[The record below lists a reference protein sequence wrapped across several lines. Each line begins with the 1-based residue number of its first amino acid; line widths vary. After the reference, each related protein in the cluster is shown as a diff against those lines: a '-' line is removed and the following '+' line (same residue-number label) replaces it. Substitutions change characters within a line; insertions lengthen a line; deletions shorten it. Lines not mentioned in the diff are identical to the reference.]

1 MLKRKKST
9 LLKKDGKEYCVHPEL
24 KDDDLFQITATGI
37 EHGFKTV
44 YQKDFTLKDLKD
56 ASKYYSNY
64 EDIEAISNDI
74 ISHLDKNE
82 VELANRGD
90 IIELY
95 INISPEEEICLVLN
109 KIFVDADLL
118 KEKNQE
124 LLEEIFEL
132 QASINLLKEDL
143 EKKIQGLKDSNK
155 IANRLKKE
163 RDELDKKLR
172 ELQKKMKELQEKCER
187 LEGELSEN
195 ELDNL
200 SELERLRKENERLRS
215 QNNDGNDDRLKELEE
230 LLKKQKD
237 LNKKLKMDQKAND
250 EDLLKQLEEME
261 EDYQNRINELEE
273 QLKRLKDQN
282 NLLKNQN
289 AGDKD
294 LLNQLEELE
303 QEYQEKLEKIKE
315 LEDELKKLKE
325 QNKRLKQNQEDGA
338 DYENKIS
345 ELEEQIKLLKDEN
358 NKLKQRLK
366 DSGDDLQNRLLELE
380 EKLKKQIEINR
391 QLKLQA
397 DKDKNDYENRL
408 QDLLDKLK
416 KLEDLNRKLQNNL
429 KDLEEKYEL
438 TIEEYE
444 TKIRKLEDENKG
456 LKKGDEEFE
465 ERIKELEF
473 ELKKYKDENRQL
485 KSDLEDGKDENEN
498 KLRDLENKNRKIEE
512 EYKYKL
518 LEMQEE
524 LDRQK
529 DLNKKMKNKN
539 NKNDDEMEDLKDE
552 LEKLRGE
559 LRQKTKMIDSLQSVR
574 KDLEITVQ
582 TPPTKEKD
590 KKKKIRKTS
599 ITKII
604 TKTKRIRSLATAKTP
619 TKDYKFMLTSDNKPI
634 IKTYNSVTKV
644 ENGYSGYTTN
654 ARFLSEQRQRESLQ
668 NEMNDTEENSYVVR
682 SRYSMNN
689 KKLNPVYNNTEY
701 QILSERE
708 VIETSDV
715 IERENELDLIKDR
728 LGKNNLNLILLYK
741 ATRDGD
747 DAEIFHA
754 KVGDTKNNITLIK
767 TSQGVRFGGYT
778 SQSWDG
784 VNIFK
789 EDDSAFIFSLTKL
802 KTYDVNQ
809 KESAI
814 WCYPN
819 YGPVFEGYQIDI
831 FDRFLTR
838 DLSKTGKRGLGYDTN
853 EDYELNNGEKN
864 FVVDEMEVYGI
875 QD

>member
-44 YQKDFTLKDLKD
+44 YQKDFTLKDLKK

-95 INISPEEEICLVLN
+95 INISPEEEICLILN
-109 KIFVDADLL
+109 KIFVDASLL

-172 ELQKKMKELQEKCER
+172 ELQKKMKELQEKCDR

-215 QNNDGNDDRLKELEE
+215 QNNDGNDDRLRELEE
-230 LLKKQKD
+230 LLKKQKE
-237 LNKKLKMDQKAND
+237 LNKKL
-250 EDLLKQLEEME
+250 
-261 EDYQNRINELEE
+261 
-273 QLKRLKDQN
+273 
-282 NLLKNQN
+282 LKNQKE
-289 AGDKD
+289 GDKG

-303 QEYQEKLEKIKE
+303 QEYQEKIKNLEE
-315 LEDELKKLKE
+315 ELKKLRE
-325 QNKRLKQNQEDGA
+325 QNKRLKSQLDGVD

-345 ELEEQIKLLKDEN
+345 ELEEEIKLLKDEN

-366 DSGDDLQNRLLELE
+366 DSGDDLQNKLLELE

-391 QLKLQA
+391 QLKLKA
-397 DKDKNDYENRL
+397 DKDKNDYENKL
-408 QDLLDKLK
+408 QDLQDKLK
-416 KLEDLNRKLQNNL
+416 KLDDLNKKLQNKL
-429 KDLEEKYEL
+429 KGIEEEYEL
-438 TIEEYE
+438 KIEEYE
-444 TKIRKLEDENKG
+444 NTIRKLQDQNKK
-456 LKKGDEEFE
+456 LQADQQKGEEEYE
-465 ERIKELEF
+465 ERIKELEM

-485 KSDLEDGKDENEN
+485 KSDLKDGEDENEN

-518 LEMQEE
+518 MEMQEE
-524 LDRQK
+524 LNRQK
-529 DLNKKMKNKN
+529 DLNKKMKDKN

-582 TPPTKEKD
+582 SPPTKEKD

-604 TKTKRIRSLATAKTP
+604 TKTKRIRNLATAKTP
-619 TKDYKFMLTSDNKPI
+619 IKDYKFMLTSDNKPI

-644 ENGYSGYTTN
+644 QNGYSGYTTN
-654 ARFLSEQRQRESLQ
+654 SKFLSEQKQRESLQ
-668 NEMNDTEENSYVVR
+668 NEMNDTEENSYIVR

-689 KKLNPVYNNTEY
+689 KQLNPVYNNTEY

-754 KVGDTKNNITLIK
+754 KVGDTRNNITLIK
-767 TSQGVRFGGYT
+767 TNQGVRFGGYT

>member
-24 KDDDLFQITATGI
+24 KDDDIFQITATGI

-44 YQKDFTLKDLKD
+44 YQKDFTLKDLKA

-95 INISPEEEICLVLN
+95 INISPEEEICLILN
-109 KIFVDADLL
+109 KIFVDASLL

-155 IANRLKKE
+155 IANRLKNE

-172 ELQKKMKELQEKCER
+172 ELQKKMKELQEKCDR

-215 QNNDGNDDRLKELEE
+215 QNNDGIEDKIKDLEE
-230 LLKKQKD
+230 KYRKQLE
-237 LNKKLKMDQKAND
+237 LNKKLRMDHKADD
-250 EDLLKQLEEME
+250 EELLKQLEEME
-261 EDYQNRINELEE
+261 EEYQNKIKELEE
-273 QLKRLKDQN
+273 QLKRLKEQN
-282 NLLKNQN
+282 NLLKSQN
-289 AGDKD
+289 EGDKD
-294 LLNQLEELE
+294 LLDQLE
-303 QEYQEKLEKIKE
+303 
-315 LEDELKKLKE
+315 D
-325 QNKRLKQNQEDGA
+325 
-338 DYENKIS
+338 
-345 ELEEQIKLLKDEN
+345 LEEQIKLLKDEN

-366 DSGDDLQNRLLELE
+366 DSGDDLQNRLLEME
-380 EKLKKQIEINR
+380 EKLKKQMEINR
-391 QLKLQA
+391 QLKMQA
-397 DKDKNDYENRL
+397 GKDKDDYENKL
-408 QDLLDKLK
+408 QDLQDKLK
-416 KLEDLNRKLQNNL
+416 KLEDLNKKLQNKL
-429 KDLEEKYEL
+429 KDLEEEYEVKIEKYE
-438 TIEEYE
+438 T
-444 TKIRKLEDENKG
+444 TIRKLEDENKR
-456 LKKGDEEFE
+456 LKADQKKGDEEYE
-465 ERIKELEF
+465 ERIKELET

-485 KSDLEDGKDENEN
+485 KSDLKDGEDENEN
-498 KLRDLENKNRKIEE
+498 KLRDLENKNRRIEE
-512 EYKYKL
+512 EYKYQLK
-518 LEMQEE
+518 E
-524 LDRQK
+524 LQDELNRQK

-539 NKNDDEMEDLKDE
+539 DKNDDEMEDLKDE

-582 TPPTKEKD
+582 SPPTKEKD

-644 ENGYSGYTTN
+644 QNGYSGYTTN
-654 ARFLSEQRQRESLQ
+654 SRFLSEQKQRESLQ
-668 NEMNDTEENSYVVR
+668 NDMYDTEENSYVVR
-682 SRYSMNN
+682 NRYSMNN
-689 KKLNPVYNNTEY
+689 KNLNPVYNNTEY

-715 IERENELDLIKDR
+715 LERENELDLIKDR

-754 KVGDTKNNITLIK
+754 KVGDTRNNITLIK

-789 EDDSAFIFSLTKL
+789 PDDSAFVFSLTKL

>member
-44 YQKDFTLKDLKD
+44 YQKDFTLKDLKK

-95 INISPEEEICLVLN
+95 INISPEEEICLILN
-109 KIFVDADLL
+109 KIFVDASLL

-172 ELQKKMKELQEKCER
+172 ELQKKMKELQEKCDR

-215 QNNDGNDDRLKELEE
+215 QNNDGNDDRLRELEE
-230 LLKKQKD
+230 LLKKQKE
-237 LNKKLKMDQKAND
+237 LNKKL
-250 EDLLKQLEEME
+250 
-261 EDYQNRINELEE
+261 
-273 QLKRLKDQN
+273 
-282 NLLKNQN
+282 LKNQKE
-289 AGDKD
+289 GDKG

-303 QEYQEKLEKIKE
+303 QEYQERIKNLEE
-315 LEDELKKLKE
+315 ELKKLRE
-325 QNKRLKQNQEDGA
+325 QNKRLKSQLDGVD

-345 ELEEQIKLLKDEN
+345 ELEEEIKLLKDEN

-366 DSGDDLQNRLLELE
+366 DSGDDLQNKLLELE

-391 QLKLQA
+391 QLKLKA
-397 DKDKNDYENRL
+397 DKDKNDYENKL
-408 QDLLDKLK
+408 QDLQDKLK
-416 KLEDLNRKLQNNL
+416 KLDDLNKKLQNKL
-429 KDLEEKYEL
+429 KGIEEEYEL
-438 TIEEYE
+438 KIEEYE
-444 TKIRKLEDENKG
+444 NTIRKLQDQNKK
-456 LKKGDEEFE
+456 LQADQQKGEEEYE
-465 ERIKELEF
+465 ERIKELEM

-485 KSDLEDGKDENEN
+485 KSDLKDGEDENEN

-512 EYKYKL
+512 EYEYKL
-518 LEMQEE
+518 MEMQEE
-524 LDRQK
+524 LNRQK
-529 DLNKKMKNKN
+529 DLNKKMKDKN

-574 KDLEITVQ
+574 KDLEITIQ
-582 TPPTKEKD
+582 SPPTKEKD

-604 TKTKRIRSLATAKTP
+604 TKTKRIRNLATAKTP
-619 TKDYKFMLTSDNKPI
+619 IKDYKFMLTSDNKPI

-644 ENGYSGYTTN
+644 QNGYSGYTTN
-654 ARFLSEQRQRESLQ
+654 SKFLSEQKQRESLQ
-668 NEMNDTEENSYVVR
+668 NEMNDTEENSYIVR

-689 KKLNPVYNNTEY
+689 KQLNPVYNNTEY

-754 KVGDTKNNITLIK
+754 KVGDTRNNITLIK
-767 TSQGVRFGGYT
+767 TNQGVRFGGYT

-789 EDDSAFIFSLTKL
+789 EDDSAFVFSLTKL

>member
-1 MLKRKKST
+1 MKKKMLKRKKST

-44 YQKDFTLKDLKD
+44 YQKDFTLKDLKK

-74 ISHLDKNE
+74 ISHLDKNQ

-90 IIELY
+90 YIELY
-95 INISPEEEICLVLN
+95 INISPEEEICLILN
-109 KIFVDADLL
+109 KIFVDASLL

-172 ELQKKMKELQEKCER
+172 ELQKKMKELQEKCDR

-215 QNNDGNDDRLKELEE
+215 QNNDGNDDRLRELEE
-230 LLKKQKD
+230 LLKKQKE
-237 LNKKLKMDQKAND
+237 LNKKL
-250 EDLLKQLEEME
+250 
-261 EDYQNRINELEE
+261 
-273 QLKRLKDQN
+273 
-282 NLLKNQN
+282 LKNQKE
-289 AGDKD
+289 GDKG

-303 QEYQEKLEKIKE
+303 QEYQERIKNLEE
-315 LEDELKKLKE
+315 ELKKLRE
-325 QNKRLKQNQEDGA
+325 QNKRLKSQLDGVD

-345 ELEEQIKLLKDEN
+345 ELEEEIKLLKDEN

-366 DSGDDLQNRLLELE
+366 DSGDDLQNKLLELE

-391 QLKLQA
+391 QLKLKA
-397 DKDKNDYENRL
+397 DKDKNDYENKL
-408 QDLLDKLK
+408 QDLQDKLK
-416 KLEDLNRKLQNNL
+416 KLDDLNKKLQNKL
-429 KDLEEKYEL
+429 KGIEEEYEL
-438 TIEEYE
+438 KIEEYE
-444 TKIRKLEDENKG
+444 NTIRKLQDQNKK
-456 LKKGDEEFE
+456 LQADQQKGEEEFE
-465 ERIKELEF
+465 EKIKELEI
-473 ELKKYKDENRQL
+473 ELKKLKDENRQL
-485 KSDLEDGKDENEN
+485 KSDLKDGEDENEN

-518 LEMQEE
+518 MEMQEE
-524 LDRQK
+524 LNRQK
-529 DLNKKMKNKN
+529 DLNKKMKDKN

-582 TPPTKEKD
+582 SPPTKEKD

-604 TKTKRIRSLATAKTP
+604 TKTKRIRNLATAKTP
-619 TKDYKFMLTSDNKPI
+619 IKDYKFMLTSDNKPI

-644 ENGYSGYTTN
+644 QNGYSGYTTN
-654 ARFLSEQRQRESLQ
+654 SKFLSEQKQRESLQ
-668 NEMNDTEENSYVVR
+668 NEMNDTEENSYIVR

-689 KKLNPVYNNTEY
+689 KQLNPVYNNTEY

-754 KVGDTKNNITLIK
+754 KVGDTRNNITLIK

-784 VNIFK
+784 INIFK
-789 EDDSAFIFSLTKL
+789 EDDTAFVFSLTKL

>member
-44 YQKDFTLKDLKD
+44 YQKDFTLKDLKK

-95 INISPEEEICLVLN
+95 INISPEEEICLILN
-109 KIFVDADLL
+109 KIFVDASLL

-172 ELQKKMKELQEKCER
+172 ELQKKMKELQEKCDR

-215 QNNDGNDDRLKELEE
+215 QNNDGNDDRLRELEE
-230 LLKKQKD
+230 LLKKQKE
-237 LNKKLKMDQKAND
+237 LNKKL
-250 EDLLKQLEEME
+250 
-261 EDYQNRINELEE
+261 
-273 QLKRLKDQN
+273 
-282 NLLKNQN
+282 LKNQKE
-289 AGDKD
+289 GDKG

-303 QEYQEKLEKIKE
+303 QEYQEKIKNLEE
-315 LEDELKKLKE
+315 ELKKLRE
-325 QNKRLKQNQEDGA
+325 QNKRLKSQLDGVD

-345 ELEEQIKLLKDEN
+345 ELEEEIKLLKDEN

-366 DSGDDLQNRLLELE
+366 DSGDDLQNKLLELE

-391 QLKLQA
+391 QLKLKA
-397 DKDKNDYENRL
+397 DKDKNDYENKL
-408 QDLLDKLK
+408 QDLQDKLK
-416 KLEDLNRKLQNNL
+416 KLDDLNKKLQNKL
-429 KDLEEKYEL
+429 KGIEEEYEL
-438 TIEEYE
+438 KIEEYE
-444 TKIRKLEDENKG
+444 NTIRKLQDQNKK
-456 LKKGDEEFE
+456 LQADQQKGEEEYE
-465 ERIKELEF
+465 ERIKELEM

-485 KSDLEDGKDENEN
+485 KSDLKDAEDENEN

-518 LEMQEE
+518 MEMQEE
-524 LDRQK
+524 LNRQK
-529 DLNKKMKNKN
+529 DLNKKMKDKN

-582 TPPTKEKD
+582 SPPTKEKD

-604 TKTKRIRSLATAKTP
+604 TKTKRIRNLATAKTP
-619 TKDYKFMLTSDNKPI
+619 IKDYKFMLTSDNKPI

-644 ENGYSGYTTN
+644 QNGYSGYTTN
-654 ARFLSEQRQRESLQ
+654 SKFLSEQKQRESLQ
-668 NEMNDTEENSYVVR
+668 NEMNDTEENSYIVR

-689 KKLNPVYNNTEY
+689 KQLNPVYNNTEY

-754 KVGDTKNNITLIK
+754 KVGDTRNNITLIK
-767 TSQGVRFGGYT
+767 TNQGVRFGGYT

>member
-44 YQKDFTLKDLKD
+44 YQKDFTLKDLKK

-95 INISPEEEICLVLN
+95 INISPEEEICLILN
-109 KIFVDADLL
+109 KIFVDASLL

-172 ELQKKMKELQEKCER
+172 ELQKKMKELQEKCDR

-215 QNNDGNDDRLKELEE
+215 QNNDGNDDRLRELEE
-230 LLKKQKD
+230 LLKKQKE
-237 LNKKLKMDQKAND
+237 LNKKL
-250 EDLLKQLEEME
+250 
-261 EDYQNRINELEE
+261 
-273 QLKRLKDQN
+273 
-282 NLLKNQN
+282 LKNQKE
-289 AGDKD
+289 GDKG

-303 QEYQEKLEKIKE
+303 QEYQERIKNLEE
-315 LEDELKKLKE
+315 ELKKLRE
-325 QNKRLKQNQEDGA
+325 QNKRLKSQLDGVD

-345 ELEEQIKLLKDEN
+345 ELEEEIKLLKDEN

-366 DSGDDLQNRLLELE
+366 DSGDDLQNKLLELE

-391 QLKLQA
+391 QLKLKA
-397 DKDKNDYENRL
+397 DKDKNDYENKL
-408 QDLLDKLK
+408 QDLQDKLK
-416 KLEDLNRKLQNNL
+416 KLDDLNKKLQNKL
-429 KDLEEKYEL
+429 KGIEEEYEL
-438 TIEEYE
+438 KIEEYE
-444 TKIRKLEDENKG
+444 NTIRKLQDQNKK
-456 LKKGDEEFE
+456 LQADQQKGEEEYE
-465 ERIKELEF
+465 ERIKELEM

-485 KSDLEDGKDENEN
+485 KSDLKDGEDENEN

-518 LEMQEE
+518 MEMQEE
-524 LDRQK
+524 LNRQK
-529 DLNKKMKNKN
+529 DLNKKMKDKN

-582 TPPTKEKD
+582 SPPTKEKD

-604 TKTKRIRSLATAKTP
+604 TKTKRIRNLATAKTP
-619 TKDYKFMLTSDNKPI
+619 IKDYKFMLTSDNKPI

-644 ENGYSGYTTN
+644 QNGYSGYTTN
-654 ARFLSEQRQRESLQ
+654 SKFLSEQKQRESLQ
-668 NEMNDTEENSYVVR
+668 NEMNDTEENSYIVR

-689 KKLNPVYNNTEY
+689 KQLNPVYNNTEY

-728 LGKNNLNLILLYK
+728 LGKNKLNLILLYK

-754 KVGDTKNNITLIK
+754 KVGDTRNNITLIK
-767 TSQGVRFGGYT
+767 TNQGVRFGGYT

-789 EDDSAFIFSLTKL
+789 PDDSAFVFSLTKL

>member
-44 YQKDFTLKDLKD
+44 YQKDFTLKDLKK

-95 INISPEEEICLVLN
+95 INISPEEEICLILN
-109 KIFVDADLL
+109 KIFVDASLL

-155 IANRLKKE
+155 IAHRLKKE
-163 RDELDKKLR
+163 RDELDRKLR
-172 ELQKKMKELQEKCER
+172 ELQKKMKELQEKCDR

-215 QNNDGNDDRLKELEE
+215 QNNDGNDDRLRELEE
-230 LLKKQKD
+230 LLKKQKE
-237 LNKKLKMDQKAND
+237 LNKKL
-250 EDLLKQLEEME
+250 
-261 EDYQNRINELEE
+261 
-273 QLKRLKDQN
+273 
-282 NLLKNQN
+282 LKNQKE
-289 AGDKD
+289 GDKD

-303 QEYQEKLEKIKE
+303 QEYQEKIKNLEE
-315 LEDELKKLKE
+315 ELKKLRE
-325 QNKRLKQNQEDGA
+325 QNKRLKSQLDGVD

-345 ELEEQIKLLKDEN
+345 ELEEEIKLLKDEN

-366 DSGDDLQNRLLELE
+366 DSGDDLQNKLLELE

-391 QLKLQA
+391 QLKLKA
-397 DKDKNDYENRL
+397 DKDKNDYENKL
-408 QDLLDKLK
+408 QDLQDKLK
-416 KLEDLNRKLQNNL
+416 KLDDLNKNLQNKL
-429 KDLEEKYEL
+429 KGIEEEYEL
-438 TIEEYE
+438 KIEEYE
-444 TKIRKLEDENKG
+444 NTIRKLQDQNKK
-456 LKKGDEEFE
+456 LQADQQKGEEEYE
-465 ERIKELEF
+465 ERIKELEM

-485 KSDLEDGKDENEN
+485 KSDLKDGEDENEN

-518 LEMQEE
+518 MEMQEE
-524 LDRQK
+524 LNRQK
-529 DLNKKMKNKN
+529 DLNKKMKDKN

-582 TPPTKEKD
+582 SPPTKEKD

-604 TKTKRIRSLATAKTP
+604 TKTKRIRNLATAKTP
-619 TKDYKFMLTSDNKPI
+619 IKDYKFMLTSDNKPI

-644 ENGYSGYTTN
+644 QNGYSGYTTN
-654 ARFLSEQRQRESLQ
+654 SKFLSEQKQRESLQ
-668 NEMNDTEENSYVVR
+668 NEMNDTEENSYIVR

-689 KKLNPVYNNTEY
+689 KQLNPVYNNTEY

-754 KVGDTKNNITLIK
+754 KVGDTRNNITLIK

-789 EDDSAFIFSLTKL
+789 EDDSAFVFSLTKL

>member
-44 YQKDFTLKDLKD
+44 YQKDFTLKDLKK

-95 INISPEEEICLVLN
+95 INISPEEEICLILN
-109 KIFVDADLL
+109 KIFVDASLL

-172 ELQKKMKELQEKCER
+172 ELQKKMKELQEKCDR

-215 QNNDGNDDRLKELEE
+215 QNNDGNDDRLRELEE
-230 LLKKQKD
+230 LLKKQKE
-237 LNKKLKMDQKAND
+237 LNKKL
-250 EDLLKQLEEME
+250 
-261 EDYQNRINELEE
+261 
-273 QLKRLKDQN
+273 
-282 NLLKNQN
+282 LKNQKE
-289 AGDKD
+289 GDKG

-303 QEYQEKLEKIKE
+303 QEYQEKIKNLEE
-315 LEDELKKLKE
+315 ELKKLRE
-325 QNKRLKQNQEDGA
+325 QNKRLKSQLDGVD

-345 ELEEQIKLLKDEN
+345 ELEEEIKLLKDEN

-366 DSGDDLQNRLLELE
+366 DSGDDLQNKLLELE

-391 QLKLQA
+391 QLKLKA
-397 DKDKNDYENRL
+397 DKDKNDYENKL
-408 QDLLDKLK
+408 QDLQDKLK
-416 KLEDLNRKLQNNL
+416 KLDDLNKKLQNKL
-429 KDLEEKYEL
+429 KGIEEEYEL
-438 TIEEYE
+438 KIEEYE
-444 TKIRKLEDENKG
+444 NTIRKLQDQNKK
-456 LKKGDEEFE
+456 LQADQQKGEEEYE
-465 ERIKELEF
+465 ERIKELEM

-485 KSDLEDGKDENEN
+485 KSDLKDGEDENEN

-518 LEMQEE
+518 MEMQEE
-524 LDRQK
+524 LNRQK
-529 DLNKKMKNKN
+529 DLNKKMKDKN

-582 TPPTKEKD
+582 APPTKEKD

-604 TKTKRIRSLATAKTP
+604 TKTKRIRNLATAKTP
-619 TKDYKFMLTSDNKPI
+619 IKDYKFMLTSDNKPI

-644 ENGYSGYTTN
+644 QNGYSGYTTN
-654 ARFLSEQRQRESLQ
+654 SKFLSEQKQRESLQ
-668 NEMNDTEENSYVVR
+668 NEMNDTEENSYIVR

-689 KKLNPVYNNTEY
+689 KQLNPVYNNTEY

-754 KVGDTKNNITLIK
+754 KVGDTRNNITLIK
-767 TSQGVRFGGYT
+767 TNQGVRFGGYT

-789 EDDSAFIFSLTKL
+789 EDDSAFVFSLTKL

>member
-44 YQKDFTLKDLKD
+44 YQKDFTLKDLKK

-95 INISPEEEICLVLN
+95 INISPEEEICLILN
-109 KIFVDADLL
+109 KIFVDASLL

-172 ELQKKMKELQEKCER
+172 ELQKKMKELQEKCDR

-215 QNNDGNDDRLKELEE
+215 QNNDGNDDRLRELEE
-230 LLKKQKD
+230 LLKKQKE
-237 LNKKLKMDQKAND
+237 LNKKL
-250 EDLLKQLEEME
+250 
-261 EDYQNRINELEE
+261 
-273 QLKRLKDQN
+273 
-282 NLLKNQN
+282 LKNQKE
-289 AGDKD
+289 GDKG

-303 QEYQEKLEKIKE
+303 QEYQERIKNLEE
-315 LEDELKKLKE
+315 ELKKLRE
-325 QNKRLKQNQEDGA
+325 QNKRLKSQLDGVD

-345 ELEEQIKLLKDEN
+345 ELEEEIKLLKDEN

-366 DSGDDLQNRLLELE
+366 DSGDDLQNKLLELE

-391 QLKLQA
+391 QLKLKA
-397 DKDKNDYENRL
+397 DKDKNDYENKL
-408 QDLLDKLK
+408 QDLQDKLK
-416 KLEDLNRKLQNNL
+416 KLDDLNKKLQNKL
-429 KDLEEKYEL
+429 KGIEEEYEL
-438 TIEEYE
+438 KIEEYE
-444 TKIRKLEDENKG
+444 NTIRKLQDQNKK
-456 LKKGDEEFE
+456 LQADQQKGEEEYE
-465 ERIKELEF
+465 ERIKELEM

-485 KSDLEDGKDENEN
+485 KSDLKDGEDENEN

-518 LEMQEE
+518 MEMQEE
-524 LDRQK
+524 LNRQK
-529 DLNKKMKNKN
+529 DLNKKMKDKN

-574 KDLEITVQ
+574 KDLEITIQ
-582 TPPTKEKD
+582 SPPTKEKD

-604 TKTKRIRSLATAKTP
+604 TKTKRIRNLATAKTP
-619 TKDYKFMLTSDNKPI
+619 IKDYKFMLTSDNKPI

-644 ENGYSGYTTN
+644 QNGYSGYTTN
-654 ARFLSEQRQRESLQ
+654 SKFLSEQKQRESLQ
-668 NEMNDTEENSYVVR
+668 NEMNDTEENSYIVR

-689 KKLNPVYNNTEY
+689 KQLNPVYNNTEY

-754 KVGDTKNNITLIK
+754 KVGDTRNNITLIK
-767 TSQGVRFGGYT
+767 TNQGVRFGGYT

-789 EDDSAFIFSLTKL
+789 EDDSAFVFSLTKL

>member
-24 KDDDLFQITATGI
+24 KDDDIFQITATGI

-44 YQKDFTLKDLKD
+44 YQKDFTLKDLKK

-95 INISPEEEICLVLN
+95 INISPEEEICLILN
-109 KIFVDADLL
+109 KIFVDASLL

-172 ELQKKMKELQEKCER
+172 ELQKKMKELQEKCDR

-215 QNNDGNDDRLKELEE
+215 QNNDGNDDRLRELEE
-230 LLKKQKD
+230 LLKKQKE
-237 LNKKLKMDQKAND
+237 LNKKL
-250 EDLLKQLEEME
+250 
-261 EDYQNRINELEE
+261 
-273 QLKRLKDQN
+273 
-282 NLLKNQN
+282 LKNQKE
-289 AGDKD
+289 GDKG

-303 QEYQEKLEKIKE
+303 QEYQEKIKNLEE
-315 LEDELKKLKE
+315 ELKKLRE
-325 QNKRLKQNQEDGA
+325 QNKRLKSQLDGVD

-345 ELEEQIKLLKDEN
+345 ELEEEIKLLKDEN

-366 DSGDDLQNRLLELE
+366 DSGDDLQNKLLELE

-391 QLKLQA
+391 QLKLKA
-397 DKDKNDYENRL
+397 DKDKNDYENKL
-408 QDLLDKLK
+408 QDLQDKLK
-416 KLEDLNRKLQNNL
+416 KLDDLNKKLQNKL
-429 KDLEEKYEL
+429 KGIEEEYEL
-438 TIEEYE
+438 KIEEYE
-444 TKIRKLEDENKG
+444 NTIRKLQDQNKK
-456 LKKGDEEFE
+456 LQADQQKGEEEYE
-465 ERIKELEF
+465 ERIKELEM

-485 KSDLEDGKDENEN
+485 KSDLKDGEDENEN

-518 LEMQEE
+518 MEMQEE
-524 LDRQK
+524 LNRQK
-529 DLNKKMKNKN
+529 DLNKKMKDKN

-574 KDLEITVQ
+574 KDLEITIQ
-582 TPPTKEKD
+582 SPPTKEKD

-619 TKDYKFMLTSDNKPI
+619 TKDYKFLLTSDNKPI

-644 ENGYSGYTTN
+644 QNGYSGYTTN
-654 ARFLSEQRQRESLQ
+654 SKFLSEQKQRESLQ
-668 NEMNDTEENSYVVR
+668 NEMNDTEENSYIVR

-689 KKLNPVYNNTEY
+689 KQLNPVYNNTEY

-715 IERENELDLIKDR
+715 LERENELDLIKDR

-754 KVGDTKNNITLIK
+754 KVGDTRNNITLIK
-767 TSQGVRFGGYT
+767 TNQGVRFGGYT

-789 EDDSAFIFSLTKL
+789 EDDSAFVFSLTKL

>member
-44 YQKDFTLKDLKD
+44 YQKDFTLKDLKK

-90 IIELY
+90 YIELY
-95 INISPEEEICLVLN
+95 INISPEEEICLILN
-109 KIFVDADLL
+109 KIFVDASLL

-172 ELQKKMKELQEKCER
+172 ELQKKMKELQEKCDR

-215 QNNDGNDDRLKELEE
+215 QNNDGNDDRLRELEE
-230 LLKKQKD
+230 LLKKQKE
-237 LNKKLKMDQKAND
+237 LNKKL
-250 EDLLKQLEEME
+250 
-261 EDYQNRINELEE
+261 
-273 QLKRLKDQN
+273 
-282 NLLKNQN
+282 LKNQKE
-289 AGDKD
+289 GDKG

-303 QEYQEKLEKIKE
+303 QEYQERIKNLEE
-315 LEDELKKLKE
+315 ELKKLRE
-325 QNKRLKQNQEDGA
+325 QNKRLKSQLDGVD

-345 ELEEQIKLLKDEN
+345 ELEEEIKLLKDEN

-366 DSGDDLQNRLLELE
+366 DSGDDLQNKLLELE

-391 QLKLQA
+391 QLKLKA
-397 DKDKNDYENRL
+397 DKDKNDYENKL
-408 QDLLDKLK
+408 QDLQDKLK
-416 KLEDLNRKLQNNL
+416 KLDDLNKKLQNKL
-429 KDLEEKYEL
+429 KGIEEEYEL
-438 TIEEYE
+438 KIEEYE
-444 TKIRKLEDENKG
+444 NTIRKLQDQNKK
-456 LKKGDEEFE
+456 LQADQQKGEEEYE
-465 ERIKELEF
+465 ERIKELEM

-485 KSDLEDGKDENEN
+485 KSDLKDGEDENEN

-518 LEMQEE
+518 MEMQEE
-524 LDRQK
+524 LNRQK
-529 DLNKKMKNKN
+529 DLNKKMKDKN

-582 TPPTKEKD
+582 SPPTKEKD

-604 TKTKRIRSLATAKTP
+604 TKTKRIRNLATAKTP
-619 TKDYKFMLTSDNKPI
+619 IKDYKFMLTSDNKPI

-644 ENGYSGYTTN
+644 QNGYSGYTTN
-654 ARFLSEQRQRESLQ
+654 SKFLSEQKQRESLQ
-668 NEMNDTEENSYVVR
+668 NEMNDTEENSYIVR

-689 KKLNPVYNNTEY
+689 KQLNPVYNNTEY

-754 KVGDTKNNITLIK
+754 KVGDTRNNITLIK
-767 TSQGVRFGGYT
+767 TNQGVRFGGYT

-789 EDDSAFIFSLTKL
+789 EDDSAFVFSLTKL

>member
-44 YQKDFTLKDLKD
+44 YQKDFTLKDLKK

-95 INISPEEEICLVLN
+95 INISPEEEICLILN
-109 KIFVDADLL
+109 KIFVDASLL

-172 ELQKKMKELQEKCER
+172 ELQKKMKELQEKCDR

-215 QNNDGNDDRLKELEE
+215 QNNDGNDDRLRELEE
-230 LLKKQKD
+230 LLKKQKE
-237 LNKKLKMDQKAND
+237 LNKKL
-250 EDLLKQLEEME
+250 
-261 EDYQNRINELEE
+261 
-273 QLKRLKDQN
+273 
-282 NLLKNQN
+282 LKNQKE
-289 AGDKD
+289 GDKG

-303 QEYQEKLEKIKE
+303 QEYQEKIKNLEE
-315 LEDELKKLKE
+315 ELKKLRE
-325 QNKRLKQNQEDGA
+325 QNKRLKSQLDGVD

-345 ELEEQIKLLKDEN
+345 ELEEEIKLLKDEN

-366 DSGDDLQNRLLELE
+366 DSGDDLQNKLLELE

-391 QLKLQA
+391 QLKLKA
-397 DKDKNDYENRL
+397 DKDKNDYENKL
-408 QDLLDKLK
+408 QDLQDKLK
-416 KLEDLNRKLQNNL
+416 KLDDLNKKLQNKL
-429 KDLEEKYEL
+429 KGIEEEYEL
-438 TIEEYE
+438 KIEEYE
-444 TKIRKLEDENKG
+444 NTIRKLQDQNKK
-456 LKKGDEEFE
+456 LQADQQKGEEEYE
-465 ERIKELEF
+465 ERIKELEM

-485 KSDLEDGKDENEN
+485 KSDLKDGEDENEN

-518 LEMQEE
+518 MEMQEE
-524 LDRQK
+524 LNRQK
-529 DLNKKMKNKN
+529 DLNKKMKDKN

-574 KDLEITVQ
+574 KDLEITIQ
-582 TPPTKEKD
+582 SPPTKEKD

-604 TKTKRIRSLATAKTP
+604 TKTKRIRNLATAKTP
-619 TKDYKFMLTSDNKPI
+619 IKDYKFMLTSDNKPI

-644 ENGYSGYTTN
+644 QNGYSGYTTN
-654 ARFLSEQRQRESLQ
+654 SKFLSEQKQRESLQ
-668 NEMNDTEENSYVVR
+668 NEMNDTEENSYIVR

-689 KKLNPVYNNTEY
+689 KQLNPVYNNTEY

-708 VIETSDV
+708 VIEASDV

-754 KVGDTKNNITLIK
+754 KVGDTRNNITLIK
-767 TSQGVRFGGYT
+767 TNQGVRFGGYT

-789 EDDSAFIFSLTKL
+789 EDDSAFVFSLTKL

>member
-44 YQKDFTLKDLKD
+44 YQKDFTLKDLKK

-95 INISPEEEICLVLN
+95 INISPEEEICLILN
-109 KIFVDADLL
+109 KIFVDASLL

-172 ELQKKMKELQEKCER
+172 ELQKKMKELQEKCDR

-215 QNNDGNDDRLKELEE
+215 QNNDGNDDRLRELEE
-230 LLKKQKD
+230 LLKKQKE
-237 LNKKLKMDQKAND
+237 LNKKL
-250 EDLLKQLEEME
+250 
-261 EDYQNRINELEE
+261 
-273 QLKRLKDQN
+273 
-282 NLLKNQN
+282 LKNQKE
-289 AGDKD
+289 GDKG

-303 QEYQEKLEKIKE
+303 QEYQERIKNLEE
-315 LEDELKKLKE
+315 ELKKLRE
-325 QNKRLKQNQEDGA
+325 QNKRLKSQLDGVD

-345 ELEEQIKLLKDEN
+345 ELEEEIKLLKDEN

-366 DSGDDLQNRLLELE
+366 DSGDDLQNKLLELE

-391 QLKLQA
+391 QLKLKA
-397 DKDKNDYENRL
+397 DKDKNDYENKL
-408 QDLLDKLK
+408 QDLQDKLK
-416 KLEDLNRKLQNNL
+416 KLDDLNKKLQNKL
-429 KDLEEKYEL
+429 KGIEEEYEL
-438 TIEEYE
+438 KIEEYE
-444 TKIRKLEDENKG
+444 NTIRKLQDQNKK
-456 LKKGDEEFE
+456 LQADQQKGEEEYE
-465 ERIKELEF
+465 ERIKELEM

-485 KSDLEDGKDENEN
+485 KSDLKDAEDENEN

-518 LEMQEE
+518 MEMQEE
-524 LDRQK
+524 LNRQK
-529 DLNKKMKNKN
+529 DLNKKMKDKN

-582 TPPTKEKD
+582 SPPTKEKD

-604 TKTKRIRSLATAKTP
+604 TKTKRIRNLATAKTP
-619 TKDYKFMLTSDNKPI
+619 IKDYKFMLTSDNKPI

-644 ENGYSGYTTN
+644 QNGYSGYTTN
-654 ARFLSEQRQRESLQ
+654 SKFLSEQKQRESLQ
-668 NEMNDTEENSYVVR
+668 NEMNDTEENSYIVR

-689 KKLNPVYNNTEY
+689 KQLNPVYNNTEY

-754 KVGDTKNNITLIK
+754 KVGDTRNNITLIK
-767 TSQGVRFGGYT
+767 TNQGVRFGGYT

>member
-44 YQKDFTLKDLKD
+44 YQKDFTLKDLKK

-74 ISHLDKNE
+74 ILHLDKNE

-95 INISPEEEICLVLN
+95 INISPEEEICLILN
-109 KIFVDADLL
+109 KIFVDASLL

-172 ELQKKMKELQEKCER
+172 ELQKKMKELQEKCDR

-215 QNNDGNDDRLKELEE
+215 QNNDGNDDRLRELEE
-230 LLKKQKD
+230 LLKKQKE
-237 LNKKLKMDQKAND
+237 LNKKL
-250 EDLLKQLEEME
+250 
-261 EDYQNRINELEE
+261 
-273 QLKRLKDQN
+273 
-282 NLLKNQN
+282 LKNQKE
-289 AGDKD
+289 GDKG

-303 QEYQEKLEKIKE
+303 QEYQERIKNLEE
-315 LEDELKKLKE
+315 ELKKLRE
-325 QNKRLKQNQEDGA
+325 QNKRLKSQLDGVD

-345 ELEEQIKLLKDEN
+345 ELEEEIKLLKDEN

-366 DSGDDLQNRLLELE
+366 DSGDDLQNKLLELE

-391 QLKLQA
+391 QLKLKA
-397 DKDKNDYENRL
+397 DKDKNDYENKL
-408 QDLLDKLK
+408 QDLQDKLK
-416 KLEDLNRKLQNNL
+416 KLDDLNKKLQNKL
-429 KDLEEKYEL
+429 KGIEEEYEL
-438 TIEEYE
+438 KIEEYE
-444 TKIRKLEDENKG
+444 NTIRKLQDQNKK
-456 LKKGDEEFE
+456 LQADQQKGEEEYE
-465 ERIKELEF
+465 ERIKELEM

-485 KSDLEDGKDENEN
+485 KSDLKDGEDENEN

-518 LEMQEE
+518 MEMQEE
-524 LDRQK
+524 LNRQK
-529 DLNKKMKNKN
+529 DLNKKMKDKN

-582 TPPTKEKD
+582 SPPTKEKD

-604 TKTKRIRSLATAKTP
+604 TKTKRIRNLATAKTP
-619 TKDYKFMLTSDNKPI
+619 IKDYKFMLTSDNKPI

-644 ENGYSGYTTN
+644 QNGYSGYTTN
-654 ARFLSEQRQRESLQ
+654 SKFLSEQKQRESLQ
-668 NEMNDTEENSYVVR
+668 NEMNDTEENSYIVR

-689 KKLNPVYNNTEY
+689 KQLNPVYNNTEY

-754 KVGDTKNNITLIK
+754 KVGDTRNNITLIK
-767 TSQGVRFGGYT
+767 TNQGVRFGGYT

-789 EDDSAFIFSLTKL
+789 EDDSAFVFSLTKL

>member
-44 YQKDFTLKDLKD
+44 YQKDFTLKDLKK

-95 INISPEEEICLVLN
+95 INISPEEEICLILN
-109 KIFVDADLL
+109 KIFVDASLL

-172 ELQKKMKELQEKCER
+172 ELQKKMKELQEKCDR

-215 QNNDGNDDRLKELEE
+215 QNNDGNDDRLRELEE
-230 LLKKQKD
+230 LLKKQKE
-237 LNKKLKMDQKAND
+237 LNKKL
-250 EDLLKQLEEME
+250 
-261 EDYQNRINELEE
+261 
-273 QLKRLKDQN
+273 
-282 NLLKNQN
+282 LKNQKE
-289 AGDKD
+289 GDKG

-303 QEYQEKLEKIKE
+303 QEYQERIKNLEE
-315 LEDELKKLKE
+315 ELKKLRE
-325 QNKRLKQNQEDGA
+325 QNKRLKSQLDGVD

-345 ELEEQIKLLKDEN
+345 ELEEEIKLLKDEN

-366 DSGDDLQNRLLELE
+366 DSGDDLQNKLLELE

-391 QLKLQA
+391 QLKLKA
-397 DKDKNDYENRL
+397 DKDKNDYENKL
-408 QDLLDKLK
+408 QDLQDKLK
-416 KLEDLNRKLQNNL
+416 KLDDLNKKLQNKL
-429 KDLEEKYEL
+429 KGIEEEYEL
-438 TIEEYE
+438 KIEEYE
-444 TKIRKLEDENKG
+444 NTIRKLQDQNKK
-456 LKKGDEEFE
+456 LQADQQKGEEEYE
-465 ERIKELEF
+465 ERIKELEM

-485 KSDLEDGKDENEN
+485 KSDLKDVEDENEN

-518 LEMQEE
+518 MEMQEE
-524 LDRQK
+524 LNRQK
-529 DLNKKMKNKN
+529 DLNKKMKDKN

-574 KDLEITVQ
+574 KDLEITIQ
-582 TPPTKEKD
+582 SPPTKEKD

-604 TKTKRIRSLATAKTP
+604 TKTKRIRNLATAKTP
-619 TKDYKFMLTSDNKPI
+619 IKDYKFMLTSDNKPI

-644 ENGYSGYTTN
+644 QNGYSGYTTN
-654 ARFLSEQRQRESLQ
+654 SKFLSEQKQRESLQ
-668 NEMNDTEENSYVVR
+668 NEMNDTEENSYIVR

-689 KKLNPVYNNTEY
+689 KQLNPVYNNTEY

-754 KVGDTKNNITLIK
+754 KVGDTRNNITLIK
-767 TSQGVRFGGYT
+767 TNQGVRFGGYT

-789 EDDSAFIFSLTKL
+789 EDDSAFVFSLTKL

>member
-1 MLKRKKST
+1 MKKKMLKRKKST

-44 YQKDFTLKDLKD
+44 YQKDFTLKDLKK

-95 INISPEEEICLVLN
+95 INISPEEEICLILN
-109 KIFVDADLL
+109 KIFVDASLL

-172 ELQKKMKELQEKCER
+172 ELQKKMKELQEKCDR

-215 QNNDGNDDRLKELEE
+215 QNNDGNDDRLRELEE
-230 LLKKQKD
+230 LLKKQKE
-237 LNKKLKMDQKAND
+237 LNKKL
-250 EDLLKQLEEME
+250 
-261 EDYQNRINELEE
+261 
-273 QLKRLKDQN
+273 
-282 NLLKNQN
+282 LKNQKE
-289 AGDKD
+289 GDKG

-303 QEYQEKLEKIKE
+303 QEYQERIKNLEE
-315 LEDELKKLKE
+315 ELKKLRE
-325 QNKRLKQNQEDGA
+325 QNKRLKSQLDGVD

-345 ELEEQIKLLKDEN
+345 ELEEEIKLLKDEN

-366 DSGDDLQNRLLELE
+366 DSGDDLQNKLLELE

-391 QLKLQA
+391 QLKLKA
-397 DKDKNDYENRL
+397 DKDKNDYENKL
-408 QDLLDKLK
+408 QDLQDKLK
-416 KLEDLNRKLQNNL
+416 KLDDLNKKLQNKL
-429 KDLEEKYEL
+429 KGIEEEYEL
-438 TIEEYE
+438 KIEEYE
-444 TKIRKLEDENKG
+444 NTIRKLQDQNKK
-456 LKKGDEEFE
+456 LQADQQKGEEEYE
-465 ERIKELEF
+465 ERIKELEM

-485 KSDLEDGKDENEN
+485 KSDLKDGEDENEN

-518 LEMQEE
+518 MEMQEE
-524 LDRQK
+524 LNRQK
-529 DLNKKMKNKN
+529 DLNKKMKDKN

-582 TPPTKEKD
+582 SPPTKEKD

-604 TKTKRIRSLATAKTP
+604 TKTKRIRNLATAKTP
-619 TKDYKFMLTSDNKPI
+619 IKDYKFMLTSDNKPI

-644 ENGYSGYTTN
+644 QNGYSGYTTN
-654 ARFLSEQRQRESLQ
+654 SKFLSEQKQRESLQ
-668 NEMNDTEENSYVVR
+668 NEMNDTEENSYIVR

-689 KKLNPVYNNTEY
+689 KQLNPVYNNTEY

-754 KVGDTKNNITLIK
+754 KVGDTRNNITLIK
-767 TSQGVRFGGYT
+767 TNQGVRFGGYT

-789 EDDSAFIFSLTKL
+789 EDDSAFVFSLTKL

>member
-44 YQKDFTLKDLKD
+44 YQKDFTLKDLKK

-95 INISPEEEICLVLN
+95 INISPEEEICLILN
-109 KIFVDADLL
+109 KIFVDASLL

-172 ELQKKMKELQEKCER
+172 ELQKKMKELQEKCDR

-215 QNNDGNDDRLKELEE
+215 QNNDGNDDRLRELEE
-230 LLKKQKD
+230 LLKKQKE
-237 LNKKLKMDQKAND
+237 LNKKL
-250 EDLLKQLEEME
+250 
-261 EDYQNRINELEE
+261 
-273 QLKRLKDQN
+273 
-282 NLLKNQN
+282 LKNQKE
-289 AGDKD
+289 GDKG

-303 QEYQEKLEKIKE
+303 QEYQEKIKNLEE
-315 LEDELKKLKE
+315 ELKKLRE
-325 QNKRLKQNQEDGA
+325 QNKRLKSQLDGVD

-345 ELEEQIKLLKDEN
+345 ELEEEIKLLKDEN

-366 DSGDDLQNRLLELE
+366 DSGDDLQNKLLELE

-391 QLKLQA
+391 QLKLKA
-397 DKDKNDYENRL
+397 DKDKNDYENKL
-408 QDLLDKLK
+408 QDLQDKLK
-416 KLEDLNRKLQNNL
+416 KLDDLNKKLQNKL
-429 KDLEEKYEL
+429 KGIEEEYEL
-438 TIEEYE
+438 KIEEYE
-444 TKIRKLEDENKG
+444 NTIRKLQDQNKK
-456 LKKGDEEFE
+456 LQADQQKGEEEYE
-465 ERIKELEF
+465 ERIKELEM

-485 KSDLEDGKDENEN
+485 KSDLKDGEDENEN

-518 LEMQEE
+518 MEMQEE
-524 LDRQK
+524 LNRQK
-529 DLNKKMKNKN
+529 DLNKKMKDKN

-574 KDLEITVQ
+574 KDLEITIQ
-582 TPPTKEKD
+582 SPPTKEKD

-604 TKTKRIRSLATAKTP
+604 TKTKRIRNLATAKTP
-619 TKDYKFMLTSDNKPI
+619 IKDYKFMLTSDNKPI

-644 ENGYSGYTTN
+644 QNGYSGYTTN
-654 ARFLSEQRQRESLQ
+654 SKFLSEQKQRESLQ
-668 NEMNDTEENSYVVR
+668 NEMNDTEENSYIVR

-689 KKLNPVYNNTEY
+689 KQLNPVYNNTEY

-754 KVGDTKNNITLIK
+754 KVGDTRNNITLIK
-767 TSQGVRFGGYT
+767 TNQGVRFGGYT

-789 EDDSAFIFSLTKL
+789 EDDSAFVFSLTKL

>member
-44 YQKDFTLKDLKD
+44 YQKDFTLKDLKK

-90 IIELY
+90 YIELY
-95 INISPEEEICLVLN
+95 INISPEEEICLILN
-109 KIFVDADLL
+109 KIFVDASLL

-172 ELQKKMKELQEKCER
+172 ELQKKMKELQEKCDR

-215 QNNDGNDDRLKELEE
+215 QNNDGNDDRLRELEE
-230 LLKKQKD
+230 LLKKQKE
-237 LNKKLKMDQKAND
+237 LNKKL
-250 EDLLKQLEEME
+250 
-261 EDYQNRINELEE
+261 
-273 QLKRLKDQN
+273 
-282 NLLKNQN
+282 LKNQKE
-289 AGDKD
+289 GDKG

-303 QEYQEKLEKIKE
+303 QEYQEKIKNLEE
-315 LEDELKKLKE
+315 ELKKLRE
-325 QNKRLKQNQEDGA
+325 QNKRLKSQLDGVD

-345 ELEEQIKLLKDEN
+345 ELEEEIKLLKDEN

-366 DSGDDLQNRLLELE
+366 DSGDDLQNKLLELE

-391 QLKLQA
+391 QLKLKA
-397 DKDKNDYENRL
+397 DKDKNDYENKL
-408 QDLLDKLK
+408 QDLQDKLK
-416 KLEDLNRKLQNNL
+416 KLDDLNKKLQNKL
-429 KDLEEKYEL
+429 KGIEEEYEL
-438 TIEEYE
+438 KIEEYE
-444 TKIRKLEDENKG
+444 NTIRKLQDQNKK
-456 LKKGDEEFE
+456 LQADQQKGEEEYE
-465 ERIKELEF
+465 ERIKELEM

-485 KSDLEDGKDENEN
+485 KSDLKDGEDENEN

-518 LEMQEE
+518 MEMQEE
-524 LDRQK
+524 LNRQK
-529 DLNKKMKNKN
+529 DLNKKMKDKN

-582 TPPTKEKD
+582 SPPTKEKD

-604 TKTKRIRSLATAKTP
+604 TKTKRIRNLATAKTP
-619 TKDYKFMLTSDNKPI
+619 IKDYKFMLTSDNKPI

-644 ENGYSGYTTN
+644 QNGYSGYTTN
-654 ARFLSEQRQRESLQ
+654 SKFLSEQKQRESLQ
-668 NEMNDTEENSYVVR
+668 NEMNDTEENSYIVR

-689 KKLNPVYNNTEY
+689 KQLNPVYNNTEY

-754 KVGDTKNNITLIK
+754 KVGDTRNNITLIK
-767 TSQGVRFGGYT
+767 TNQGVRFGGYT

-789 EDDSAFIFSLTKL
+789 EDDSAFVFSLTKL

>member
-44 YQKDFTLKDLKD
+44 YQKDFTLKDLKK

-95 INISPEEEICLVLN
+95 INISPEEEICLILN
-109 KIFVDADLL
+109 KIFVDASLL

-172 ELQKKMKELQEKCER
+172 ELQKKMKELQEKCDR

-215 QNNDGNDDRLKELEE
+215 QNNDGNDDRLRELEE
-230 LLKKQKD
+230 LLKKQKE
-237 LNKKLKMDQKAND
+237 LNKKL
-250 EDLLKQLEEME
+250 
-261 EDYQNRINELEE
+261 
-273 QLKRLKDQN
+273 
-282 NLLKNQN
+282 LKNQKE
-289 AGDKD
+289 GDKG

-303 QEYQEKLEKIKE
+303 QEYQEKIKNLEE
-315 LEDELKKLKE
+315 ELKKLRE
-325 QNKRLKQNQEDGA
+325 QNKRLKSQLDGVD

-345 ELEEQIKLLKDEN
+345 ELEEEIKLLKDEN

-366 DSGDDLQNRLLELE
+366 DSGDDLQNKLLELE

-391 QLKLQA
+391 QLKLKA
-397 DKDKNDYENRL
+397 DKDKNDYENKL
-408 QDLLDKLK
+408 QDLQDKLK
-416 KLEDLNRKLQNNL
+416 KLDDLNKKLQNKL
-429 KDLEEKYEL
+429 KGIEEEYEL
-438 TIEEYE
+438 KIEEYE
-444 TKIRKLEDENKG
+444 NTIRKLQDQNKK
-456 LKKGDEEFE
+456 LQADQQKGEEEYE
-465 ERIKELEF
+465 ERIKELEM

-485 KSDLEDGKDENEN
+485 KSDLKDAEDENEN

-518 LEMQEE
+518 MEMQEE
-524 LDRQK
+524 LNRQK
-529 DLNKKMKNKN
+529 DLNKKMKDKN

-574 KDLEITVQ
+574 KDLEITIQ
-582 TPPTKEKD
+582 SPPTKEKD

-604 TKTKRIRSLATAKTP
+604 TKTKRIRNLATAKTP
-619 TKDYKFMLTSDNKPI
+619 IKDYKFMLTSDNKPI

-644 ENGYSGYTTN
+644 QNGYSGYTTN
-654 ARFLSEQRQRESLQ
+654 SKFLSEQKQRESLQ
-668 NEMNDTEENSYVVR
+668 NEMNDTEENSYIVR

-689 KKLNPVYNNTEY
+689 KQLNPVYNNTEY

-754 KVGDTKNNITLIK
+754 KVGDTRNNITLIK
-767 TSQGVRFGGYT
+767 TNQGVRFGGYT

-789 EDDSAFIFSLTKL
+789 EDDSAFVFSLTKL

>member
-24 KDDDLFQITATGI
+24 KDDDIFQITATGI

-44 YQKDFTLKDLKD
+44 YQKDFTLKDLKA

-95 INISPEEEICLVLN
+95 INISPEEEICLILN
-109 KIFVDADLL
+109 KIFVDASLL

-172 ELQKKMKELQEKCER
+172 ELQKKMKELQEKCDR

-215 QNNDGNDDRLKELEE
+215 QNNDGNDDRLRELEE
-230 LLKKQKD
+230 LLKKQKE
-237 LNKKLKMDQKAND
+237 LNKKL
-250 EDLLKQLEEME
+250 
-261 EDYQNRINELEE
+261 
-273 QLKRLKDQN
+273 
-282 NLLKNQN
+282 LKNQKE
-289 AGDKD
+289 GDKG

-303 QEYQEKLEKIKE
+303 QEYQEKIKNLEE
-315 LEDELKKLKE
+315 ELKKLRE
-325 QNKRLKQNQEDGA
+325 QNKRLKSQLDGVD

-345 ELEEQIKLLKDEN
+345 ELEEEIKLLKDEN

-366 DSGDDLQNRLLELE
+366 DSGDDLQNKLLELE

-391 QLKLQA
+391 QLKLKA
-397 DKDKNDYENRL
+397 DKDKNDYENKL
-408 QDLLDKLK
+408 QDLQDKLK
-416 KLEDLNRKLQNNL
+416 KLDDLNKKLQNKL
-429 KDLEEKYEL
+429 KGIEEEYEL
-438 TIEEYE
+438 KIEEYE
-444 TKIRKLEDENKG
+444 NTIRKLQDQNKK
-456 LKKGDEEFE
+456 LQADQQKGEEEYE
-465 ERIKELEF
+465 ERIKELEM

-485 KSDLEDGKDENEN
+485 KSDLKDGEDENEN

-518 LEMQEE
+518 MEMQEE
-524 LDRQK
+524 LNRQK
-529 DLNKKMKNKN
+529 DLNKKMKDKN

-574 KDLEITVQ
+574 KDLEITIQ
-582 TPPTKEKD
+582 SPPTKEKD

-619 TKDYKFMLTSDNKPI
+619 TKDYKFLLTSDNKPI

-644 ENGYSGYTTN
+644 QNGYSGYTTN
-654 ARFLSEQRQRESLQ
+654 SKFLSEQKQRESLQ
-668 NEMNDTEENSYVVR
+668 NEMNDTEENSYIVR

-689 KKLNPVYNNTEY
+689 KQLNPVYNNTEY

-754 KVGDTKNNITLIK
+754 KVGDTRNNITLIK
-767 TSQGVRFGGYT
+767 TNQGVRFGGYT

-789 EDDSAFIFSLTKL
+789 EDDSAFVFSLTKL

>member
-44 YQKDFTLKDLKD
+44 YQKDFTLKDLKK

-95 INISPEEEICLVLN
+95 INISPEEEICLILN
-109 KIFVDADLL
+109 KIFVDASLL

-172 ELQKKMKELQEKCER
+172 ELQKKMKELQEKCDR

-215 QNNDGNDDRLKELEE
+215 QNNDGNDDRLRELEE
-230 LLKKQKD
+230 LLKKQKE
-237 LNKKLKMDQKAND
+237 LNKKL
-250 EDLLKQLEEME
+250 
-261 EDYQNRINELEE
+261 
-273 QLKRLKDQN
+273 
-282 NLLKNQN
+282 LKNQKE
-289 AGDKD
+289 GDKG

-303 QEYQEKLEKIKE
+303 QEYQERIKNLEE
-315 LEDELKKLKE
+315 ELKKLRE
-325 QNKRLKQNQEDGA
+325 QNKRLKSQLDGVD

-345 ELEEQIKLLKDEN
+345 ELEEEIKLLKDEN

-366 DSGDDLQNRLLELE
+366 DSGDDLQNKLLELE

-391 QLKLQA
+391 QLKLKA
-397 DKDKNDYENRL
+397 DKDKNDYENKL
-408 QDLLDKLK
+408 QDLQDKLK
-416 KLEDLNRKLQNNL
+416 KLDDLNKKLQNKL
-429 KDLEEKYEL
+429 KGIEEEYEL
-438 TIEEYE
+438 KIEEYE
-444 TKIRKLEDENKG
+444 NTIRKLQDQNKK
-456 LKKGDEEFE
+456 LQADQQKGEEEYE
-465 ERIKELEF
+465 ERIKELEM

-485 KSDLEDGKDENEN
+485 KSDLKDGEDENEN

-518 LEMQEE
+518 MEMQEE
-524 LDRQK
+524 LNRQK
-529 DLNKKMKNKN
+529 DLNKKMKDKN

-582 TPPTKEKD
+582 SPPTKEKD

-604 TKTKRIRSLATAKTP
+604 TKTKRIRNLATAKTP
-619 TKDYKFMLTSDNKPI
+619 IKDYKFMLTSDNKPI

-644 ENGYSGYTTN
+644 QNGYSGYTTN
-654 ARFLSEQRQRESLQ
+654 SKFLSEQKQRESLQ
-668 NEMNDTEENSYVVR
+668 NEMNDTEENSYIVR

-689 KKLNPVYNNTEY
+689 KQLNPVYNNTEY

-754 KVGDTKNNITLIK
+754 KVGDTRNNITLIK
-767 TSQGVRFGGYT
+767 TNQGVRFGGYT

>member
-44 YQKDFTLKDLKD
+44 YQKDFTFKDLK
-56 ASKYYSNY
+56 AVSEYYKNY

-95 INISPEEEICLVLN
+95 INISPEEEVCLILN
-109 KIFVDADLL
+109 KIFVDASLL

-172 ELQKKMKELQEKCER
+172 ELQKKFKELQEKCDR

-200 SELERLRKENERLRS
+200 SELERLRKENERLRA
-215 QNNDGNDDRLKELEE
+215 QNNDGNDDLIKELEE
-230 LLKKQKD
+230 ELRKQKE
-237 LNKKLKMDQKAND
+237 LNKKLRMNQKAGD

-261 EDYQNRINELEE
+261 EEYQNRINELEE
-273 QLKRLKDQN
+273 ELKRLKEQN
-282 NLLKNQN
+282 NLLKSQK

-303 QEYQEKLEKIKE
+303 QEYQEKIKDLKE
-315 LEDELKKLKE
+315 ELKKLK
-325 QNKRLKQNQEDGA
+325 
-338 DYENKIS
+338 
-345 ELEEQIKLLKDEN
+345 DEN
-358 NKLKQRLK
+358 NRLKQRLK
-366 DSGDDLQNRLLELE
+366 DSGDDLQNKLLELE
-380 EKLKKQIEINR
+380 EKLKKQMEINR
-391 QLKLQA
+391 QLKSQA
-397 DKDKNDYENRL
+397 DKDKNDYENNL
-408 QDLLDKLK
+408 QDLKDKLK
-416 KLEDLNRKLQNNL
+416 KLEDLNKKLQNQL
-429 KDLEEKYEL
+429 KSLKEEYSIK
-438 TIEEYE
+438 IEEYE
-444 TKIRKLEDENKG
+444 TTIRKLQDQNKR
-456 LKKGDEEFE
+456 LQAGDEEHQE
-465 ERIKELEF
+465 KIRELEF
-473 ELKKYKDENRQL
+473 ELKKLKDENRQL
-485 KSDLEDGKDENEN
+485 KDGEDENEN
-498 KLRDLENKNRKIEE
+498 KLRDLENKNRRIEE
-512 EYKYKL
+512 EYKYQL
-518 LEMQEE
+518 MELQEE
-524 LDRQK
+524 LNRQK

-539 NKNDDEMEDLKDE
+539 NKNDDEIEDLKDE

-582 TPPTKEKD
+582 APPTKEKE

-604 TKTKRIRSLATAKTP
+604 TKTKRIRNLATAKTP
-619 TKDYKFMLTSDNKPI
+619 TKNYKFMLTSDNKPI

-644 ENGYSGYTTN
+644 QNGYSGYTTN
-654 ARFLSEQRQRESLQ
+654 SRFLSEQRQRESLQ
-668 NEMNDTEENSYVVR
+668 NDMNDTEENSYIVR

-689 KKLNPVYNNTEY
+689 KTLNPVYNNTEY

-708 VIETSDV
+708 VVETSDI
-715 IERENELDLIKDR
+715 IERENELELIKDR
-728 LGKNNLNLILLYK
+728 LGKTNLNLILLYK

-754 KVGDTKNNITLIK
+754 KVGDTRNNITLIK
-767 TSQGVRFGGYT
+767 TNQGVRFGGYT

-784 VNIFK
+784 INIFK
-789 EDDSAFIFSLTKL
+789 EDDSAFVFSLTKL

-819 YGPVFEGYQIDI
+819 YGPVFGGYQIDI
-831 FDRFLTR
+831 FDRCLTR

>member
-44 YQKDFTLKDLKD
+44 YQKDFTLKDLKK

-95 INISPEEEICLVLN
+95 INISPEEEICLILN
-109 KIFVDADLL
+109 KIFVDASLL

-172 ELQKKMKELQEKCER
+172 ELQKKMKELQEKCDR

-215 QNNDGNDDRLKELEE
+215 QNNDGNDDRLRELEE
-230 LLKKQKD
+230 LLKKQKE
-237 LNKKLKMDQKAND
+237 LNKKL
-250 EDLLKQLEEME
+250 
-261 EDYQNRINELEE
+261 
-273 QLKRLKDQN
+273 
-282 NLLKNQN
+282 LKNQKE
-289 AGDKD
+289 GDKG

-303 QEYQEKLEKIKE
+303 QEYQERIKNLEE
-315 LEDELKKLKE
+315 ELKKLRE
-325 QNKRLKQNQEDGA
+325 QNKRLKSQLDGVD

-345 ELEEQIKLLKDEN
+345 ELEEEIKLLKDEN

-366 DSGDDLQNRLLELE
+366 DSGDDLQNKLLELE

-391 QLKLQA
+391 QLKLKA
-397 DKDKNDYENRL
+397 DKDKNDYENKL
-408 QDLLDKLK
+408 QDLQDKLK
-416 KLEDLNRKLQNNL
+416 KLDDLNKKLQNKL
-429 KDLEEKYEL
+429 KGIEEEYEL
-438 TIEEYE
+438 KIEEYE
-444 TKIRKLEDENKG
+444 NTIRKLQDQNKK
-456 LKKGDEEFE
+456 LQADQQKGEEEYE
-465 ERIKELEF
+465 ERIKELEM

-485 KSDLEDGKDENEN
+485 KSDLKDAEDENEN

-518 LEMQEE
+518 MEMQEE
-524 LDRQK
+524 LNRQK
-529 DLNKKMKNKN
+529 DLNKKMKDKN

-582 TPPTKEKD
+582 SPPTKEKD

-604 TKTKRIRSLATAKTP
+604 TKTKRIRNLATAKTP
-619 TKDYKFMLTSDNKPI
+619 IKDYKFMLTSDNKPI

-644 ENGYSGYTTN
+644 QNGYSGYTTN
-654 ARFLSEQRQRESLQ
+654 SKFLSEQKQRESLQ
-668 NEMNDTEENSYVVR
+668 NEMNDTEENSYIVR

-689 KKLNPVYNNTEY
+689 KQLNPVYNNTEY

-754 KVGDTKNNITLIK
+754 KVGDTRNNITLIK
-767 TSQGVRFGGYT
+767 TNQGVRFGGYT

-789 EDDSAFIFSLTKL
+789 EDDSAFVFSLTKL

>member
-24 KDDDLFQITATGI
+24 KDDDVFQITATGI

-44 YQKDFTLKDLKD
+44 YQKDFSFKDLKA

-95 INISPEEEICLVLN
+95 INISPEEEICLILN
-109 KIFVDADLL
+109 KIFVDASLL

-172 ELQKKMKELQEKCER
+172 ELQKKMKELQEKCKR

-200 SELERLRKENERLRS
+200 SELERLREENERLRAQKDDS
-215 QNNDGNDDRLKELEE
+215 GLDDRLKELEE
-230 LLKKQKD
+230 QLRKQRE
-237 LNKKLKMDQKAND
+237 LNKKLKQNQKAGD

-261 EDYQNRINELEE
+261 EEYQNKINELEE
-273 QLKRLKDQN
+273 ELKRLKDQN
-282 NLLKNQN
+282 NLLKNQK

-294 LLNQLEELE
+294 LLKQLEELE
-303 QEYQEKLEKIKE
+303 DQ
-315 LEDELKKLKE
+315 LKKLKE
-325 QNKRLKQNQEDGA
+325 QNKRLKQNQQEGVE
-338 DYENKIS
+338 DYENKIA
-345 ELEEQIKLLKDEN
+345 ELEAQIKQLKDEN
-358 NKLKQRLK
+358 NRLRQNLK
-366 DSGDDLQNRLLELE
+366 DSGDDLQNRILELE

-397 DKDKNDYENRL
+397 DKDKNDYENKL
-408 QDLLDKLK
+408 QDLQDKLK
-416 KLEDLNRKLQNNL
+416 KLDDMNKKLQDKLKGL
-429 KDLEEKYEL
+429 KDEYEL
-438 TIEEYE
+438 KIEEYE
-444 TKIRKLEDENKG
+444 TTIKKLQDQNKKLQAG
-456 LKKGDEEFE
+456 GDEYE
-465 ERIKELEF
+465 EKIKELEF
-473 ELKKYKDENRQL
+473 QLKKLKDENRQL
-485 KSDLEDGKDENEN
+485 KSDLKDEEDENEN
-498 KLRDLENKNRKIEE
+498 KLRDLENKNKRIEE

-518 LEMQEE
+518 MELQEE
-524 LDRQK
+524 LNRQK
-529 DLNKKMKNKN
+529 DLNKKMKDKN
-539 NKNDDEMEDLKDE
+539 NKNDDKIEDLKDE

-559 LRQKTKMIDSLQSVR
+559 LRQKTKIIDSLQSVR

-582 TPPTKEKD
+582 APPAKEKD
-590 KKKKIRKTS
+590 SKKKIRKTS

-604 TKTKRIRSLATAKTP
+604 TKTKRIRNLATAKTP
-619 TKDYKFMLTSDNKPI
+619 TKNYKFMLTADNKPI

-644 ENGYSGYTTN
+644 QNGYSGYAAN
-654 ARFLSEQRQRESLQ
+654 SRFFSEQGQRESLQ
-668 NEMNDTEENSYVVR
+668 NDMNDTEENSYVVR
-682 SRYSMNN
+682 SRYSMN
-689 KKLNPVYNNTEY
+689 KKNVNPAFNNTEY

-708 VIETSDV
+708 VVETSDV
-715 IERENELDLIKDR
+715 IERENELDLIKDK

-754 KVGDTKNNITLIK
+754 KVGDTRNNITLIK
-767 TSQGVRFGGYT
+767 TSEGVRFGGYT

-789 EDDSAFIFSLTKL
+789 EDDSAFVFSLTKL

-838 DLSKTGKRGLGYDTN
+838 DLSKTGKRGLGYDTT
-853 EDYELNNGEKN
+853 EDFELNNGEKN

>member
-44 YQKDFTLKDLKD
+44 YQKDFTFKDLKA

-95 INISPEEEICLVLN
+95 INISPEEEICLILN
-109 KIFVDADLL
+109 KIFVDASLL

-172 ELQKKMKELQEKCER
+172 ELQKKMKELQEKCDR

-215 QNNDGNDDRLKELEE
+215 QNNDGNDDRLRELEE
-230 LLKKQKD
+230 LLKKQKE
-237 LNKKLKMDQKAND
+237 LNKKL
-250 EDLLKQLEEME
+250 
-261 EDYQNRINELEE
+261 
-273 QLKRLKDQN
+273 
-282 NLLKNQN
+282 LKNQKE
-289 AGDKD
+289 GDKG

-303 QEYQEKLEKIKE
+303 QEYQEKIKNLEE
-315 LEDELKKLKE
+315 ELKKLRE
-325 QNKRLKQNQEDGA
+325 QNKRLKSQLDGVD

-345 ELEEQIKLLKDEN
+345 ELEEEIKLLKDEN

-366 DSGDDLQNRLLELE
+366 DSGDDLQNKLLELE

-391 QLKLQA
+391 QLKLKA
-397 DKDKNDYENRL
+397 DKDKNDYENKL
-408 QDLLDKLK
+408 QDLQDKLK
-416 KLEDLNRKLQNNL
+416 KLDDLNKKLQNKL
-429 KDLEEKYEL
+429 KGIEEEYEL
-438 TIEEYE
+438 KIEEYE
-444 TKIRKLEDENKG
+444 NTIRKLQDQNKK
-456 LKKGDEEFE
+456 LQADQQKGEEEYE
-465 ERIKELEF
+465 ERIKELEM

-485 KSDLEDGKDENEN
+485 KSDLKDGEDENEN

-518 LEMQEE
+518 MEMQEE
-524 LDRQK
+524 LNRQK
-529 DLNKKMKNKN
+529 DLNKKMKDKN

-582 TPPTKEKD
+582 SPPTKEKD

-604 TKTKRIRSLATAKTP
+604 TKTKRIRNLATAKTP
-619 TKDYKFMLTSDNKPI
+619 IKDYKFMLTSDNKPI

-644 ENGYSGYTTN
+644 QNGYSGYTTN
-654 ARFLSEQRQRESLQ
+654 SKFLSEQKQRESLQ
-668 NEMNDTEENSYVVR
+668 NEMNDTEENSYIVR

-689 KKLNPVYNNTEY
+689 KQLNPVYNNTEY

-754 KVGDTKNNITLIK
+754 KVGDTRNNITLIK
-767 TSQGVRFGGYT
+767 TNQGVRFGGYT

-789 EDDSAFIFSLTKL
+789 EDDIAFVFSLTKL

>member
-44 YQKDFTLKDLKD
+44 YQKDFTLKDLKK

-95 INISPEEEICLVLN
+95 INISPEEEICLILN
-109 KIFVDADLL
+109 KIFVDASLL

-172 ELQKKMKELQEKCER
+172 ELQKKMKELQEKCDR

-215 QNNDGNDDRLKELEE
+215 QNNDGNDDRLRELEE
-230 LLKKQKD
+230 LLKKQKE
-237 LNKKLKMDQKAND
+237 LNKKL
-250 EDLLKQLEEME
+250 
-261 EDYQNRINELEE
+261 
-273 QLKRLKDQN
+273 
-282 NLLKNQN
+282 LKNQKE
-289 AGDKD
+289 GDKG

-303 QEYQEKLEKIKE
+303 QEYQEKIKNLEE
-315 LEDELKKLKE
+315 ELKKLRE
-325 QNKRLKQNQEDGA
+325 QNKRLKSQLDGVD

-345 ELEEQIKLLKDEN
+345 ELEEEIKLLKDEN

-366 DSGDDLQNRLLELE
+366 DSGDDLQNKLLELE

-391 QLKLQA
+391 QLKLKA
-397 DKDKNDYENRL
+397 DKDKNDYENKL
-408 QDLLDKLK
+408 QDLQDKLK
-416 KLEDLNRKLQNNL
+416 KLDDLNKKLQNKL
-429 KDLEEKYEL
+429 KGIEEEYEL
-438 TIEEYE
+438 KIEEYE
-444 TKIRKLEDENKG
+444 NTIRKLQDQNKK
-456 LKKGDEEFE
+456 LQADQQKGEEEYE
-465 ERIKELEF
+465 ERIKELEM

-485 KSDLEDGKDENEN
+485 KSDLKDGEDENEN

-518 LEMQEE
+518 MEMQEE
-524 LDRQK
+524 LNRQK
-529 DLNKKMKNKN
+529 DLNKKMKDKN

-582 TPPTKEKD
+582 SPPTKEKD

-604 TKTKRIRSLATAKTP
+604 TKTKRIRNLATAKTP
-619 TKDYKFMLTSDNKPI
+619 IKDYKFMLTSDNKPI

-644 ENGYSGYTTN
+644 QNGYSGYTTN
-654 ARFLSEQRQRESLQ
+654 SKFLSEQKQRESLQ
-668 NEMNDTEENSYVVR
+668 NEMNDTEENSYIVR

-689 KKLNPVYNNTEY
+689 KQLNPVYNNTEY

-754 KVGDTKNNITLIK
+754 KVGDTRNNITLIK
-767 TSQGVRFGGYT
+767 TNQGVRFGGYT

-789 EDDSAFIFSLTKL
+789 EDDSAFVFSLTKL

>member
-44 YQKDFTLKDLKD
+44 YQKDFTLKDLKK

-95 INISPEEEICLVLN
+95 INISPEEEICLILN
-109 KIFVDADLL
+109 KIFVDASLL

-172 ELQKKMKELQEKCER
+172 ELQKKMKELQEKCDR

-215 QNNDGNDDRLKELEE
+215 QNNDGNDDRLRELEE
-230 LLKKQKD
+230 LLKKQKE
-237 LNKKLKMDQKAND
+237 LNKKL
-250 EDLLKQLEEME
+250 
-261 EDYQNRINELEE
+261 
-273 QLKRLKDQN
+273 
-282 NLLKNQN
+282 LKNQKE
-289 AGDKD
+289 GDKG

-303 QEYQEKLEKIKE
+303 QEYQEKIKNLEE
-315 LEDELKKLKE
+315 ELKKLRE
-325 QNKRLKQNQEDGA
+325 QNKRLKSQLDGVD

-345 ELEEQIKLLKDEN
+345 ELEEEIKLLKDEN

-366 DSGDDLQNRLLELE
+366 DSGDDLQNKLLELE

-391 QLKLQA
+391 QLKLKA
-397 DKDKNDYENRL
+397 DKDKNDYENKL
-408 QDLLDKLK
+408 QDLQDKLK
-416 KLEDLNRKLQNNL
+416 KLDDLNKKLQNKL
-429 KDLEEKYEL
+429 KGIEEEYEL
-438 TIEEYE
+438 KIEEYE
-444 TKIRKLEDENKG
+444 NTIRKLQDQNKK
-456 LKKGDEEFE
+456 LQADQQKGEEEYE
-465 ERIKELEF
+465 ERIKELEM

-485 KSDLEDGKDENEN
+485 KSDLKDGEDENEN

-518 LEMQEE
+518 MEMQEE
-524 LDRQK
+524 LNRQK
-529 DLNKKMKNKN
+529 DLNKKMKDKN

-582 TPPTKEKD
+582 SPPTKEKD

-604 TKTKRIRSLATAKTP
+604 TKTKRIRNLATAKTP
-619 TKDYKFMLTSDNKPI
+619 IKDYKFMLTSDNKPI

-644 ENGYSGYTTN
+644 QNGYSGYTTN
-654 ARFLSEQRQRESLQ
+654 SKFLSEQKQRESLQ
-668 NEMNDTEENSYVVR
+668 NEMNDTEENSYIVR

-689 KKLNPVYNNTEY
+689 KQLNPVYNNTEY

-754 KVGDTKNNITLIK
+754 KVGDTRNNITLIK
-767 TSQGVRFGGYT
+767 TNQGVRFGGYT

-789 EDDSAFIFSLTKL
+789 EDDSAFVFSLTKL

-809 KESAI
+809 NESAI

-819 YGPVFEGYQIDI
+819 YGPVLEGYQIDI

>member
-44 YQKDFTLKDLKD
+44 YQKDFTLKDLKK

-95 INISPEEEICLVLN
+95 INISPEEEICLILN
-109 KIFVDADLL
+109 KIFVDASLL

-172 ELQKKMKELQEKCER
+172 ELQKKMKELQEKCDR

-215 QNNDGNDDRLKELEE
+215 QNNDGNDDRLRELEE
-230 LLKKQKD
+230 LLKKQKE
-237 LNKKLKMDQKAND
+237 LNKKL
-250 EDLLKQLEEME
+250 
-261 EDYQNRINELEE
+261 
-273 QLKRLKDQN
+273 
-282 NLLKNQN
+282 LKNQKE
-289 AGDKD
+289 GDKG

-303 QEYQEKLEKIKE
+303 QEYQERIKNLEE
-315 LEDELKKLKE
+315 ELKKLRE
-325 QNKRLKQNQEDGA
+325 QNKRLKSQLDGVD

-345 ELEEQIKLLKDEN
+345 ELEEEIKLLKDEN

-366 DSGDDLQNRLLELE
+366 DSGDDLQNKLLELE

-391 QLKLQA
+391 QLKLKA
-397 DKDKNDYENRL
+397 DKDKNDYENKL
-408 QDLLDKLK
+408 QDLQDKLK
-416 KLEDLNRKLQNNL
+416 KLDDLNKKLQNKL
-429 KDLEEKYEL
+429 KGIEEEYEL
-438 TIEEYE
+438 KIEEYE
-444 TKIRKLEDENKG
+444 NTIRKLQDQNKK
-456 LKKGDEEFE
+456 LQADQQKGEEEYE
-465 ERIKELEF
+465 ERIKELEM

-485 KSDLEDGKDENEN
+485 KSDLKDGEDENEN

-518 LEMQEE
+518 MEMQEE
-524 LDRQK
+524 LNRQK

-539 NKNDDEMEDLKDE
+539 DKNDDEMEDLKDE

-582 TPPTKEKD
+582 SPPTKEKD

-604 TKTKRIRSLATAKTP
+604 TKTKRIRNLATAKTP
-619 TKDYKFMLTSDNKPI
+619 IKDYKFMLTSDNKPI

-644 ENGYSGYTTN
+644 QNGYSGYTTN
-654 ARFLSEQRQRESLQ
+654 SKFLSEQKQRESLQ
-668 NEMNDTEENSYVVR
+668 NEMNDTEENSYIVR

-689 KKLNPVYNNTEY
+689 KQLNPVYNNTEY

-754 KVGDTKNNITLIK
+754 KVGDTRNNITLIK
-767 TSQGVRFGGYT
+767 TNQGVRFGGYT

-789 EDDSAFIFSLTKL
+789 EDDSAFVFSLTKL

>member
-1 MLKRKKST
+1 MLKRKKTT

-24 KDDDLFQITATGI
+24 KDDDVFQITATGI

-44 YQKDFTLKDLKD
+44 YQKDFTFKDLKA
-56 ASKYYSNY
+56 ASKYYSNH

-74 ISHLDKNE
+74 ISHLDKNQ

-90 IIELY
+90 YIELY
-95 INISPEEEICLVLN
+95 INISPEEEICLKLN
-109 KIFVDADLL
+109 KIFVDASLL

-143 EKKIQGLKDSNK
+143 AKKIQGLKDSNK

-172 ELQKKMKELQEKCER
+172 ELQKKMKELQEKCDR

-215 QNNDGNDDRLKELEE
+215 QKDDGNEDRIKELEE
-230 LLKKQKD
+230 ELNKQKE
-237 LNKKLKMDQKAND
+237 LLKKLKMDHKAGD
-250 EDLLKQLEEME
+250 EELLKQLEEME
-261 EDYQNRINELEE
+261 EEYQNKIKELEE

-282 NLLKNQN
+282 NLLKSQK

-303 QEYQEKLEKIKE
+303 NEYQEKIKDLEE
-315 LEDELKKLKE
+315 QLKKLKE
-325 QNKRLKQNQEDGA
+325 QNKRLKQNQEEGVD

-345 ELEEQIKLLKDEN
+345 ELEE
-358 NKLKQRLK
+358 
-366 DSGDDLQNRLLELE
+366 
-380 EKLKKQIEINR
+380 KLKKQMEINR
-391 QLKLQA
+391 QLKSQA
-397 DKDKNDYENRL
+397 DKDKNDYENKL
-408 QDLLDKLK
+408 QDLQDKLK
-416 KLEDLNRKLQNNL
+416 KLDDLNKKLQNKL
-429 KDLEEKYEL
+429 KGLEEEYEL
-438 TIEEYE
+438 KIEEYE
-444 TKIRKLEDENKG
+444 TTIRKLQDQNKK
-456 LKKGDEEFE
+456 LQADQQKGEEEFE
-465 ERIKELEF
+465 EKIKELEI
-473 ELKKYKDENRQL
+473 ELKKLKDENRQL
-485 KSDLEDGKDENEN
+485 KSDLKDGEDENEN
-498 KLRDLENKNRKIEE
+498 KLRDLENKNRRIEE

-518 LEMQEE
+518 MELQEE
-524 LDRQK
+524 LNRQK
-529 DLNKKMKNKN
+529 DLNKKMKDKG
-539 NKNDDEMEDLKDE
+539 NKNDDEIEDLKDE

-582 TPPTKEKD
+582 APPTKEKD

-604 TKTKRIRSLATAKTP
+604 TKTKRIRNLATAKTP
-619 TKDYKFMLTSDNKPI
+619 TKNYKFMLTADNKPI

-644 ENGYSGYTTN
+644 QNGYSGYTTN
-654 ARFLSEQRQRESLQ
+654 SRFLSEQRQRDSLQ
-668 NEMNDTEENSYVVR
+668 NEMNDTEENSYMVR

-689 KKLNPVYNNTEY
+689 KTLNPVYNNTEY

-708 VIETSDV
+708 VVETSDI

-754 KVGDTKNNITLIK
+754 KVGDTRNNITLIK

-784 VNIFK
+784 INIFK
-789 EDDSAFIFSLTKL
+789 EDDSAFVFSLTKL

>member
-1 MLKRKKST
+1 MLKRKKTT

-24 KDDDLFQITATGI
+24 KDDDVFQITATGI

-44 YQKDFTLKDLKD
+44 YQKDFTFKDLKA
-56 ASKYYSNY
+56 ASKYYSKFK
-64 EDIEAISNDI
+64 DIEAISNDI
-74 ISHLDKNE
+74 ISYLDKNE

-90 IIELY
+90 YIELY
-95 INISPEEEICLVLN
+95 INISPEEEICLKLN
-109 KIFVDADLL
+109 KIFVDASLL

-143 EKKIQGLKDSNK
+143 AKKIQGLKDSNK

-172 ELQKKMKELQEKCER
+172 ELQKKLKELQEKCDR

-215 QNNDGNDDRLKELEE
+215 QKDDGNDDRAKLEE
-230 LLKKQKD
+230 EL
-237 LNKKLKMDQKAND
+237 KKLKDLIRKMKMDHKAGD

-261 EDYQNRINELEE
+261 EEYQNKIKELEE

-282 NLLKNQN
+282 NLLKSQK

-294 LLNQLEELE
+294 LLNKLEELE
-303 QEYQEKLEKIKE
+303 NEYKEKIKD

-325 QNKRLKQNQEDGA
+325 QNKRLRQNQEDGVD

-345 ELEEQIKLLKDEN
+345 KLEEQ
-358 NKLKQRLK
+358 
-366 DSGDDLQNRLLELE
+366 
-380 EKLKKQIEINR
+380 LKKQMEINR

-397 DKDKNDYENRL
+397 DKDKNDYENKL
-408 QDLLDKLK
+408 QDLQDKLK
-416 KLEDLNRKLQNNL
+416 KLDDLNKKLQNKL
-429 KDLEEKYEL
+429 KGLEEEYEL
-438 TIEEYE
+438 KIEEYE
-444 TKIRKLEDENKG
+444 TKIMKLQDQNKK
-456 LKKGDEEFE
+456 LQADKQKGEEEFE
-465 ERIKELEF
+465 EKIKELEI
-473 ELKKYKDENRQL
+473 ELKQLKDENRQL
-485 KSDLEDGKDENEN
+485 KSDLKDEEDENEN
-498 KLRDLENKNRKIEE
+498 KLRELENKNRRIEE

-518 LEMQEE
+518 MELQEE
-524 LDRQK
+524 LNRQK
-529 DLNKKMKNKN
+529 DMNKKMKDKS
-539 NKNDDEMEDLKDE
+539 NKNDDEIEDLKDE
-552 LEKLRGE
+552 LENLRGQ

-582 TPPTKEKD
+582 APPTKD

-604 TKTKRIRSLATAKTP
+604 TKTKRIRNLATAKTP
-619 TKDYKFMLTSDNKPI
+619 TKNYKFMLTADNKPI

-644 ENGYSGYTTN
+644 QNGYSGYTTN
-654 ARFLSEQRQRESLQ
+654 SRFLSEQRQRESLQ
-668 NEMNDTEENSYVVR
+668 NEMNDTEENSYMVR

-689 KKLNPVYNNTEY
+689 KNLNPVYNNTEY

-708 VIETSDV
+708 VVETSDV

-754 KVGDTKNNITLIK
+754 KVGDTRNNITLIK
-767 TSQGVRFGGYT
+767 TNQGVRFGGYT

-789 EDDSAFIFSLTKL
+789 EDDTAFVFSLTKL

>member
-24 KDDDLFQITATGI
+24 KDDDIFQITATGI

-44 YQKDFTLKDLKD
+44 YQKDFTLKDLKA

-95 INISPEEEICLVLN
+95 INISPEEEICLILN
-109 KIFVDADLL
+109 KIFVDASLL

-155 IANRLKKE
+155 IANRLKNE

-172 ELQKKMKELQEKCER
+172 ELQKKMKELQEKCDR

-215 QNNDGNDDRLKELEE
+215 QNNDGIEDKIKDLEE
-230 LLKKQKD
+230 KYRKQLE
-237 LNKKLKMDQKAND
+237 LNKKLRMDHKADD
-250 EDLLKQLEEME
+250 EELLKQLEEME
-261 EDYQNRINELEE
+261 EEYQNKIKELEE
-273 QLKRLKDQN
+273 QLKRLKEQN
-282 NLLKNQN
+282 NLLKSQN
-289 AGDKD
+289 EGDKD
-294 LLNQLEELE
+294 LLDQLE
-303 QEYQEKLEKIKE
+303 
-315 LEDELKKLKE
+315 D
-325 QNKRLKQNQEDGA
+325 
-338 DYENKIS
+338 
-345 ELEEQIKLLKDEN
+345 LEEQIKLLKDEN

-366 DSGDDLQNRLLELE
+366 DSGDDLQNRLLEME
-380 EKLKKQIEINR
+380 EKLKKQMEINR
-391 QLKLQA
+391 QLKMQA
-397 DKDKNDYENRL
+397 GKDKDDYENKL
-408 QDLLDKLK
+408 QDLQDKLK
-416 KLEDLNRKLQNNL
+416 KLEDLNKKLQNKL
-429 KDLEEKYEL
+429 KDLEEEYEVKIEKYE
-438 TIEEYE
+438 T
-444 TKIRKLEDENKG
+444 TIRKLEDENKR
-456 LKKGDEEFE
+456 LKADQKKGDEEYE
-465 ERIKELEF
+465 ERIKELET

-485 KSDLEDGKDENEN
+485 KSDLKDGEDENEN
-498 KLRDLENKNRKIEE
+498 KLRDLENKNRRIEE
-512 EYKYKL
+512 EYKYQLK
-518 LEMQEE
+518 E
-524 LDRQK
+524 LQDELNRQK

-539 NKNDDEMEDLKDE
+539 DKNDDEMEDLKDE

-582 TPPTKEKD
+582 SPPTKEKD

-619 TKDYKFMLTSDNKPI
+619 TKDYKFLLTSDNKPI

-644 ENGYSGYTTN
+644 QNGYSGYTTN
-654 ARFLSEQRQRESLQ
+654 SRFLSEQKQRESLQ
-668 NEMNDTEENSYVVR
+668 NDMYDTEENSYVVR
-682 SRYSMNN
+682 NRYSMNN
-689 KKLNPVYNNTEY
+689 KNLNPVYNNTEY

-708 VIETSDV
+708 VIEASDV
-715 IERENELDLIKDR
+715 LERENELDLIKDR

-754 KVGDTKNNITLIK
+754 KVGDTRNNITLIK

-789 EDDSAFIFSLTKL
+789 PDDSAFVFSLTKL